1 MRYITDGSN
10 SAELQEDLILHFARF
25 CWVKRHDSAPSGI
38 TWGQVF
44 ENKTGLT
51 LDQYR
56 IKREEINGR

>member
-25 CWVKRHDSAPSGI
+25 CWVRRYEEAPSGG
-38 TWGQVF
+38 TWGDVF
-44 ENKTGLT
+44 EGKAGMT

-56 IKREEINGR
+56 LKREAIK